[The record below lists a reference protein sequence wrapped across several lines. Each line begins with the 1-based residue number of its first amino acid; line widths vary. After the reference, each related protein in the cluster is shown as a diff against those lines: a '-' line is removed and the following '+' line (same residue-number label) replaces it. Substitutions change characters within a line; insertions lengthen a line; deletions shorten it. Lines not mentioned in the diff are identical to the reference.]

1 MTDAEI
7 FLMAWAVIATVIA
20 GVYASKYKT
29 EEQAKFVLMD
39 SILDVAKGE
48 ASISLRG
55 NRVTIK
61 KVTVEEVKDGD
72 STGK

>member
-20 GVYASKYKT
+20 GIYVGKFKN

-39 SILDVAKGE
+39 SVLSVAKGE
-48 ASISLRG
+48 AEISLRG

-61 KVTVEEVKDGD
+61 EKQDGD

>member
-1 MTDAEI
+1 MSDAEI

-20 GVYASKYKT
+20 GVYASKFKN

-39 SILDVAKGE
+39 SVLSVAKGE
-48 ASISLRG
+48 AEISLRG

-61 KVTVEEVKDGD
+61 EKQDGD
-72 STGK
+72 STSK

>member
-20 GVYASKYKT
+20 GVYASKYRA
-29 EEQAKFVLMD
+29 EEQLNLALMSSVL
-39 SILDVAKGE
+39 SVAKGE
-48 ASISLRG
+48 AEISLRG

-61 KVTVEEVKDGD
+61 EKQDGD
-72 STGK
+72 STSK

>member
-20 GVYASKYKT
+20 GVYASKFKN

-39 SILDVAKGE
+39 SILNVAKGE
-48 ASISLRG
+48 AEISLRG

-61 KVTVEEVKDGD
+61 EKQDGD
-72 STGK
+72 STSK

>member
-20 GVYASKYKT
+20 GVYASKYRA
-29 EEQAKFVLMD
+29 EEQLNLALMSSVL
-39 SILDVAKGE
+39 SVAKGE
-48 ASISLRG
+48 AEISLRG

-61 KVTVEEVKDGD
+61 EKQDGD

>member
-1 MTDAEI
+1 MSLSDAEV
-7 FLMAWAVIATVIA
+7 FLLVWAVIATA
-20 GVYASKYKT
+20 SSAYYASKYKA

-39 SILDVAKGE
+39 SVLSVAKGE
-48 ASISLRG
+48 SEISLRG

-61 KVTVEEVKDGD
+61 EKQDGD